1 MSRPAPR
8 RPANPTSREK
18 TSQASPLSRATSR
31 VWSSRGLLLAPEL
44 FETLIASAIPSVE
57 FVARFVLLVI
67 ILVVLLGLVE
77 GAGRDDLGIDGARR
91 ELCLDLLLGFLGE
104 LLLLLAAIE
113 DRRAVLVAGV
123 AELLVLHERIDVAPE
138 HVEELGVGH
147 LRRVVDDLHRL
158 RVTGAAGRHL
168 LVGRVLNGPSDVAGG
183 GRDDARHLVEV
194 GLDAPETPTG
204 ENRSRGLLSLRVCA
218 AHRGGEQTGGNE
230 PTSHERNLPGVA
242 LVQRH
247 STRSVR
253 RVWSIAL
260 TIARNRSDPCRP
272 LGRCHRVRR
281 NLELTHAL

>member
-44 FETLIASAIPSVE
+44 FEALIAPAIPAVE

-77 GAGRDDLGIDGARR
+77 GAGRDDLGVDGARR
-91 ELCLDLLLGFLGE
+91 ELCLDLLLGFLRE

-113 DRRAVLVAGV
+113 NRRAVLIAGV
-123 AELLVLHERIDVAPE
+123 AELLVLHERIDVVPE
-138 HVEELGVGH
+138 HVGELGFVP
-147 LRRVVDDLHRL
+147 LRGAVDIPPRL
-158 RVTGAAGRHL
+158 CVTGAARRHL
-168 LVGRVLNGPSDVAGG
+168 LVGGVLNGPSDEAGG

-194 GLDAPETPTG
+194 GLDAPETPTR
-204 ENRSRGLLSLRVCA
+204 ENRSRRLLSLRVCA
-218 AHRGGEQTGGNE
+218 AHRGGEQTGGKE
-230 PTSHERNLPGVA
+230 PSSHERKLPSGA
-242 LVQRH
+242 LVQLH

-253 RVWSIAL
+253 DVGSIAL